1 MVTHIDRCALIY
13 SYSGKQITV
22 VKIDKLELQA
32 CTYMNLMKICFKTTL
47 MTYFPQR
54 RLAEYKINIQKSIAE
69 RKTSFTIATTRLS
82 RNKLSKRCTKP
93 L

>member
-1 MVTHIDRCALIY
+1 
-13 SYSGKQITV
+13 
-22 VKIDKLELQA
+22 
-32 CTYMNLMKICFKTTL
+32 